1 MPAKLPGAIATKKTG
16 ERTAN
21 PADTSLPP
29 PFVDPVTAVGSIM
42 SVAASATPVIHVGEI
57 PRGGSSGQGPSTP
70 LGAVPGL
77 SAITQTLPVVLRSL
91 AETSS
96 PSGSSSPDR
105 NPPGAGGNIAFALQL
120 SWQASGP
127 KRESNIPDATQS
139 DAIQPR
145 EPDAKNPSDVAGQT
159 AQSAG
164 CNEGALRLGSAGGE
178 KQTGLSVPDP
188 ALLEARSSQGSF
200 QLPSSSPSL
209 VPSIPAPLPAA
220 VAIAPQG
227 AELPTPETGPAP
239 LTRGLAAEGS
249 ANPDEIDAPSE
260 GWIEGA
266 ASSVERPSVSPP
278 GREFREIFTPKT
290 ETQTEASTLPSLGQ
304 QQGPGQQESHES
316 AKAPRSPVTPSA
328 NITASQGTAPNE
340 PGNLPDRDLPTPAS
354 DRKAFR
360 IPITDKAL
368 QIQTNNQSSSPGAAG
383 VWLDKSG
390 QPSGAGQ
397 TPTKISAPH
406 PQHSLS
412 ASAEPE
418 TTSAVPLQPIREI
431 SFRLAADSTNVDVQ
445 VAQRA
450 GKLQVAVRTTDQDLA
465 KSLQTNL
472 GELVGRLEDKGFRT
486 EAWTPVAVQ
495 HSAAVRDSSNSAH
508 SQSQPNDSGSEGGQ
522 QGQRQ
527 GQQESNQRQ
536 PGRWKTQLEET
547 LSAPIASAQ
556 EEEPWYPL

>member
-1 MPAKLPGAIATKKTG
+1 MGAVSLPLPPAQRLGGFWSLFQGLLDHNGTATPQGKAGVPAKLPGAIATKKTG

-340 PGNLPDRDLPTPAS
+340 PGTCRIGTCQPRHRIGRRSEFRSLTRLCRSKRIISLPARVPLESGWINQGNRAARARPRPRYRLPTRSTPCQLRQNRKPPAP
-354 DRKAFR
+354 FR
-360 IPITDKAL
+360 Y
-368 QIQTNNQSSSPGAAG
+368 NRS
-383 VWLDKSG
+383 VRFHSG
-390 QPSGAGQ
+390 LPR
-397 TPTKISAPH
+397 T
-406 PQHSLS
+406 
-412 ASAEPE
+412 
-418 TTSAVPLQPIREI
+418 
-431 SFRLAADSTNVDVQ
+431 
-445 VAQRA
+445 QRMWMS
-450 GKLQVAVRTTDQDLA
+450 K
-465 KSLQTNL
+465 
-472 GELVGRLEDKGFRT
+472 
-486 EAWTPVAVQ
+486 
-495 HSAAVRDSSNSAH
+495 
-508 SQSQPNDSGSEGGQ
+508 
-522 QGQRQ
+522 
-527 GQQESNQRQ
+527 
-536 PGRWKTQLEET
+536 
-547 LSAPIASAQ
+547 
-556 EEEPWYPL
+556 